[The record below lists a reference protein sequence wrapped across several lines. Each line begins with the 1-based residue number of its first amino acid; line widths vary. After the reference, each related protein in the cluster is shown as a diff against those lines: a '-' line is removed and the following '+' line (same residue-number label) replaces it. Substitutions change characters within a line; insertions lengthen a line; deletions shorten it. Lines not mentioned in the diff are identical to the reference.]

1 MKNLNVLSRTA
12 LISLG
17 LGMSSPLLA
26 QEDPAPM
33 PTEKSVFDGD
43 YVTAGIG
50 IAMGPSYEG
59 SDDYTVSPLPVV
71 LGSFGGIDFQP
82 RGPGIALDFI
92 PDKKGAKLDFIFG
105 PVVRAR
111 FDRQNSIK
119 DPVVR
124 SLGELDFALEVGP
137 FAGVQVNRVLHPY
150 DSLTAQVDLRWDVA
164 GAHEGMVVFP
174 SLTYFTPLSRGVI
187 TSLAISGEYVDD
199 DYADYYFSISP
210 AGSAASGLPTF
221 TATSGWKNVGAT
233 MLTAVDLDGDATN
246 GGFGLIFLGSYSR
259 LLGDPKRS
267 PVTSIRGS
275 ANQWF
280 GAIGVGYTF

>member
-1 MKNLNVLSRTA
+1 MKNPNILSRVV
-12 LISLG
+12 ICSLG
-17 LGMSSPLLA
+17 LGITSPLLA
-26 QEDPAPM
+26 QEGPPPM
-33 PTEKSVFDGD
+33 PVEQSVFDGD
-43 YVTAGIG
+43 YLTAGIG
-50 IAMGPSYEG
+50 VAVGPSYEG
-59 SDDYTVSPLPVV
+59 SDNYTFSPLPVV

-82 RGPGIALDFI
+82 RGPGIALDFV
-92 PDKKGAKLDFIFG
+92 PDQKGAKVDFIFG

-124 SLGELDFALEVGP
+124 SLGELDFALELGP

-164 GAHEGMVVFP
+164 GAHDGMVVFP

-187 TSLAISGEYVDD
+187 TSLAVSGEYVDN

-221 TATSGWKNVGAT
+221 TATKGWKNVGAT

-280 GAIGVGYTF
+280 GAVGVGYTF